1 MGVWVFPAS
10 MLPHSHTPIPKIM
23 RVLWISAVVV
33 LLDQATKAAVLQ
45 FMHRQESIA
54 LFGDWLRL
62 TFTENPGMAFGIT
75 VGPPGMVTILS
86 IIATLL
92 VAGYVYQ
99 VRNDYA
105 PYRWSLALILGG
117 ALGNIIDRVFYGVWL
132 DYGELF
138 MGRVVDFIH
147 VSFWQ
152 GFIPQSIPVF
162 GGAYLE
168 LFPIWNVA
176 DMSIV
181 IGVVGVLL
189 FHRTF
194 HDRRYEKEHSGR
206 GGEASAQG
214 GTHGRRASGL
224 PASVFASLDEVKGPP
239 EVPASLSKES
249 VSDISD
255 LAPPENGSSSSTVRS
270 SQEQEA

>member
-1 MGVWVFPAS
+1 
-10 MLPHSHTPIPKIM
+10 
-23 RVLWISAVVV
+23 
-33 LLDQATKAAVLQ
+33 
-45 FMHRQESIA
+45 MHRQESIA

-62 TFTENPGMAFGIT
+62 TFTENPGMAFGLT
-75 VGPPGMVTILS
+75 VGPPGTVTILS
-86 IIATLL
+86 IIATCL

-194 HDRRYEKEHSGR
+194 HDRRYEHERLERAGDESAP
-206 GGEASAQG
+206 GE
-214 GTHGRRASGL
+214 THGRRAKGL
-224 PASVFASLDEVKGPP
+224 PASVFSNLDEVKGPP
-239 EVPASLSKES
+239 EVPTPLSKES
-249 VSDISD
+249 VSEVSTEGV
-255 LAPPENGSSSSTVRS
+255 PPENGSTSSTVRS
-270 SQEQEA
+270 SQEQDA